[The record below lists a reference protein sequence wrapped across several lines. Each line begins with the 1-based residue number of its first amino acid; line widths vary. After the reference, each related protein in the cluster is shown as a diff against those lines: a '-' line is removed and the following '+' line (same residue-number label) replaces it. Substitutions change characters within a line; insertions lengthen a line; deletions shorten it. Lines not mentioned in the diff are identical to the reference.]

1 MPPSLAQKF
10 GPVTA
15 HKSESRRIACFLG
28 FVAGSPTATQF
39 SPSGGLNS
47 KLHEVCD
54 DEGRPLVL
62 LLGEGQ
68 TSLHWEFTP
77 TCIAERFLS
86 FA

>member
-1 MPPSLAQKF
+1 M
-10 GPVTA
+10 
-15 HKSESRRIACFLG
+15 
-28 FVAGSPTATQF
+28 ATQF